1 LVRLLLITV
10 AVLVI
15 YWLIRQFNSLP
26 ATQRKKFAFNV
37 FIGFI
42 VLMVLVLA
50 LRGRL
55 SWALAAG
62 ATFISFLPRILGW
75 LARTWPALSM
85 LHKHWQQRGDNT
97 RRPKSEQAG
106 QGSGPMTAQEAREV
120 LGVKETA
127 SRDEIIDAHR
137 RLMQKL
143 HPDRGGSDYLAAK
156 INQAKDTLLQVTGS
170 K

>member
-1 LVRLLLITV
+1 VF
-10 AVLVI
+10 ALVI
-15 YWLIRQFNSLP
+15 YMLYRQFITLP
-26 ATQRKKFAFNV
+26 KAQRKKYAFNL
-37 FIGFI
+37 FIGF
-42 VLMVLVLA
+42 VLLAVVILV

-62 ATFISFLPRILGW
+62 ATFLSFLPRILGW

-85 LHKHWQQRGDNT
+85 LHKHWQQRGNNT
-97 RRPKSEQAG
+97 HRTKSEQSTH
-106 QGSGPMTAQEAREV
+106 GSGRMTAQEAREV

-137 RLMQKL
+137 RLMQKI

-156 INQAKDTLLQVTGS
+156 INQAKDILLQVTGS